1 MNLNFSRVR
10 SANDIIVSLSLI
22 IAGAV
27 LMFLPYGTGLN
38 IAGFF
43 FLLTGVLF
51 LALFKS
57 VYKLDGTEVTY
68 YRKELYFKHEELE
81 AIKKAVES
89 DKPQI
94 DVSKEGEGKTVKLDI
109 YFSPKWGKS
118 YIQLFEY
125 IPYTYEPVTEIKG
138 FNIDKI
144 EKIIK

>member
-1 MNLNFSRVR
+1 
-10 SANDIIVSLSLI
+10 
-22 IAGAV
+22 
-27 LMFLPYGTGLN
+27 MFLPYGTGLN
-38 IAGFF
+38 VAGFF
-43 FLLTGVLF
+43 FLLTGILF
-51 LALFKS
+51 MVLFKS
-57 VYKLDGTEVTY
+57 MYKLDGTEETY

-81 AIKKAVES
+81 AIKKAIES

-94 DVSKEGEGKTVKLDI
+94 DVSKEGEGKSVKLDI
-109 YFSPKWGKS
+109 YYSPKWGKS

>member
-1 MNLNFSRVR
+1 MSLNFSRVR
-10 SANDIIVSLSLI
+10 SASDIIVSSSLI
-22 IAGAV
+22 IAGTA

-57 VYKLDGTEVTY
+57 VYKLDGTEETY

-81 AIKKAVES
+81 ALKKAVES
-89 DKPQI
+89 DNPKI
-94 DVSKEGEGKTVKLDI
+94 DISKEGEGKTVKLDV
-109 YFSPKWGKS
+109 YYSPKWGKS
-118 YIQLFEY
+118 YMQLFEY
-125 IPYTYEPVTEIKG
+125 LPYAYEQVTEIKG
-138 FNIDKI
+138 FNIAQI

>member
-51 LALFKS
+51 MALFKS
-57 VYKLDGTEVTY
+57 VYKLDGTEETY
-68 YRKELYFKHEELE
+68 YRKELYFKHE
-81 AIKKAVES
+81 
-89 DKPQI
+89 
-94 DVSKEGEGKTVKLDI
+94 
-109 YFSPKWGKS
+109 
-118 YIQLFEY
+118 
-125 IPYTYEPVTEIKG
+125 
-138 FNIDKI
+138 
-144 EKIIK
+144 

>member
-1 MNLNFSRVR
+1 MSLNFSRVR
-10 SANDIIVSLSLI
+10 SASDIIVSSSLI
-22 IAGAV
+22 IAGAAF
-27 LMFLPYGTGLN
+27 MFLPYGTGLN

-51 LALFKS
+51 MVLFKS
-57 VYKLDGTEVTY
+57 MYKLEGTEETY

-81 AIKKAVES
+81 AIKKAIES

-94 DVSKEGEGKTVKLDI
+94 DISKEGEGKTVKLDV
-109 YFSPKWGKS
+109 YYSPKWGKG
-118 YIQLFEY
+118 YVQLFEY
-125 IPYTYEPVTEIKG
+125 LPYAYEPVTGVKG

>member
-1 MNLNFSRVR
+1 MSLNFSRVR
-10 SANDIIVSLSLI
+10 SASDIIVSSSLI
-22 IAGAV
+22 IAGAA

-43 FLLTGVLF
+43 FLLSGILF
-51 LALFKS
+51 LVLFKS
-57 VYKLDGTEVTY
+57 VYKLDGTEETY

-89 DKPQI
+89 DIPKI
-94 DVSKEGEGKTVKLDI
+94 DISKEGEGKTVKLDV
-109 YFSPKWGKS
+109 YYSPRWGKG

-125 IPYTYEPVTEIKG
+125 LPYTYEPVTEIKG